1 MIIPKS
7 EIALQFASE
16 QLKHCDKHYYEAVS
30 RIFVSS
36 VSGLIYSLGVD
47 SISITDVIFVQL
59 ATGGEVRGGY
69 SFETQLKIASI
80 ISESHGIRFRTISK
94 KDYFNNQQ
102 DFAHDDYV
110 ELRLYLIAKKHN
122 PGIKPKILALNPEHL
137 SVHFPNPL
145 ATTKYEIKASLEQI
159 VRNFSPARAWTF
171 TSIDVIKKRGI
182 VFRSTSINRKQ
193 LDSSLRNPFD
203 AIVSAFPYLGDKMNL
218 LRQDQELLVLLP
230 LATHFGGG
238 DKYNEKM
245 FMKIREKVKNE
256 PKLVLIKNHPTDP
269 ADYND
274 LGNMHF
280 RNSKVLNFSAV
291 IERNV
296 PLEILILNSSNVIF
310 AGMFSTTMIGCF
322 QKSVFPS
329 LLFLPSNVKYKEFYK
344 YAQSRQYGLIR
355 HVLEEI

>member
-1 MIIPKS
+1 M
-7 EIALQFASE
+7 
-16 QLKHCDKHYYEAVS
+16 S

-59 ATGGEVRGGY
+59 AKGGEVRGGY
-69 SFETQLKIASI
+69 SFETQLEIASI
-80 ISESHGIRFRTISK
+80 ISESHGIRFQTISK
-94 KDYFNNQQ
+94 KDYFNNKRN
-102 DFAHDDYV
+102 FAHDDYV
-110 ELRLYLIAKKHN
+110 ELRLYLIARKHN
-122 PGIKPKILALNPEHL
+122 PGVKPKILALNPEHL

-145 ATTKYEIKASLEQI
+145 KTTKYEIKASLEQI
-159 VRNFSPARAWTF
+159 VRNFYPARAWTF
-171 TSIDVIKKRGI
+171 TSIDVTNKRGV

-193 LDSSLRNPFD
+193 LDSNLRNPFD
-203 AIVSAFPYLGDKMNL
+203 AIVRAFPYLGDKMNL
-218 LRQDQELLVLLP
+218 LRQDQEILVLLP
-230 LATHFGGG
+230 LAAHFGGG
-238 DKYNEKM
+238 DKYNAKM

-269 ADYND
+269 ADHTD
-274 LGNMHF
+274 LGSMHF
-280 RNSKVLNFSAV
+280 KNSKVLNFSTV

-329 LLFLPSNVKYKEFYK
+329 LLFLPSTVEYKEFYK

-355 HVLEEI
+355 HFLEEI